1 MSTING
7 QASESCGPTRRCSR
21 PLRARDR
28 WYFERPYPAR
38 SRQLNGKPLG
48 GWGSVVGTPFLVP
61 CAGLG
66 CARRLCQ
73 GRRAG
78 ARCAG
83 VVRPPVV
90 RNARCAQPDRVL
102 GVVLMEARGAGVIAC
117 RCGTRMPG
125 AGEPAWPAHPTRP
138 CSRPLRARDR
148 LLFDTL
154 CVARLR
160 RLMGKPL
167 GGSRCH
173 LLPPIDALAVVLQ
186 FRKQNLALV
195 NASPHTGSTL

>member
-1 MSTING
+1 M
-7 QASESCGPTRRCSR
+7 P
-21 PLRARDR
+21 
-28 WYFERPYPAR
+28 
-38 SRQLNGKPLG
+38 KPLG
-48 GWGSVVGTPFLVP
+48 GWGSVAGNPILVT

-167 GGSRCH
+167 GGCDAVPPQRRVLMKSYRTQRPVDKIAHDCASTAAFGTLVGMRTPPPSRLKGWLGGA
-173 LLPPIDALAVVLQ
+173 LLRYRD
-186 FRKQNLALV
+186 
-195 NASPHTGSTL
+195 